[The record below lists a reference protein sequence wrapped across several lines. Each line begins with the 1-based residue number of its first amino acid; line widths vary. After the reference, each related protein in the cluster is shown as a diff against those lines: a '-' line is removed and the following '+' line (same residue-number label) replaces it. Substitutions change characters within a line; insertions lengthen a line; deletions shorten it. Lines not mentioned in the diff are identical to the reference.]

1 MTRAQ
6 LADRIHQME
15 ATASRNSTVG
25 APRDRHRPM
34 EDRRRHDK
42 IYAYQEELARRI
54 AADAAQ
60 AQADAREHDQS
71 AQPPRCAECAETG
84 RTAYACT
91 GLESE
96 RPLCAKHGAAA
107 AASRHAKQQ
116 QQPPPAATA
125 GAKEN
130 TPVHINDFARAEEDY
145 RDDPD
150 IQQLRDGQRAAAA
163 NARFQRD
170 THYDEQ
176 GSPSDPPCSCR
187 CDGDQA
193 DASGCEA
200 HSGRIPRVALQ
211 GPTPVIRA
219 PRKPRRTRAARPA
232 PTPEIAAIGTGPT
245 HIMQAAEAVAEIQR
259 AAAEPELPEL
269 DRAIEALVAR
279 YTCGSVIDAAW
290 EASHRLFR
298 PGQTKGGAA

>member
-1 MTRAQ
+1 MGLADNDVTRMTRAQ

-25 APRDRHRPM
+25 APRDRNRPM
-34 EDRRRHDK
+34 EDRRRRDK

-60 AQADAREHDQS
+60 AQADAREHDQTP
-71 AQPPRCAECAETG
+71 QPE
-84 RTAYACT
+84 
-91 GLESE
+91 
-96 RPLCAKHGAAA
+96 
-107 AASRHAKQQ
+107 
-116 QQPPPAATA
+116 
-125 GAKEN
+125 KEK
-130 TPVHINDFARAEEDY
+130 TPVHINDFARAEESY

-150 IQQLRDGQRAAAA
+150 IQQLRDDQRAASA

-170 THYDEQ
+170 TYTDEQ
-176 GSPSDPPCSCR
+176 GSPSDPPCTCQ

-193 DASGCEA
+193 DASDCDR

-211 GPTPVIRA
+211 GPTPVIA
-219 PRKPRRTRAARPA
+219 PPRKARRTRAARPA
-232 PTPEIAAIGTGPT
+232 KQPAAGPDAP
-245 HIMQAAEAVAEIQR
+245 Q
-259 AAAEPELPEL
+259 LPEL
-269 DRAIEALVAR
+269 DRAVEALVAR